1 MLAKGVIVASTSA
14 ADTARRPPLDPRL
27 AASLVPVANRP
38 ILFHALEAMRE
49 AGIADVAIVCCETTA
64 DEVRSAVGDGAQWG
78 LHLTHLDV
86 DRTDGPA
93 APLQAAQEF
102 VEDGPFI
109 FQRGDGL
116 LGDALSSFSGL
127 LEEDRPDVV
136 LLVHR
141 QLARRRRAELESRR
155 LLRAA
160 GVHVVP
166 GMTGVAGVYLF
177 GAGALRGARRAL
189 GTGADGMGIA
199 DIVEHV
205 TQSGGRVHVRPV
217 RDWRRYTGD
226 VQDLL
231 EMNRIVLDELDREVD
246 ETEDRGNRIHG
257 RVVIHPTAH
266 LESSVV
272 RGPVIIGAGARVVDA
287 YIGPYTAIGEGV
299 RVEGAEIEHSII
311 LSGASIL
318 HIGGRLEASVV
329 GRGAKVYRDFSLPRA
344 LRLQV
349 GDGVEVALC

>member
-1 MLAKGVIVASTSA
+1 MLAKGVIVAS
-14 ADTARRPPLDPRL
+14 ADRTAIRPPLDPSL

-49 AGIADVAIVCCETTA
+49 AGIDEVAIVSCATTT
-64 DEVRSAVGDGAQWG
+64 DEIRAAVGDGGQWG
-78 LHLTHLDV
+78 LTLTHLLV
-86 DRTDGPA
+86 DRSEGPA
-93 APLQAAQEF
+93 APLHAAQAF
-102 VEDGPFI
+102 VDDGPFI
-109 FQRGDGL
+109 LQRGDGL
-116 LGDALSSFSGL
+116 LGDALSSFAGL
-127 LEEDRPDVV
+127 LEEQRPDVV

-189 GTGADGMGIA
+189 GTGADGMGLA
-199 DIVEHV
+199 DVVEHV
-205 TQSGGRVHVRPV
+205 SQNGGRVHVRPV

-226 VQDLL
+226 LQDLL
-231 EMNRIVLDELDREVD
+231 EMNRIALDELEREVD
-246 ETEDRGNRIHG
+246 ETEESGNRIHG

-266 LESSVV
+266 LESSVI

-311 LSGASIL
+311 LDRASIL
-318 HIGGRLEASVV
+318 HIGSRLEASVV
-329 GRGAKVYRDFSLPRA
+329 GRNAKVYRDFSLPRA

-349 GDGVEVALC
+349 GDGVEVALS

>member
-1 MLAKGVIVASTSA
+1 MLAKGVIVAS
-14 ADTARRPPLDPRL
+14 DDRTAIRPPLDPRL
-27 AASLVPVANRP
+27 MAALVPVANRP
-38 ILFHALEAMRE
+38 ILFHALESMRE
-49 AGIADVAIVCCETTA
+49 AGVADVAIVSCAATT
-64 DEVRSAVGDGAQWG
+64 DEIRAAVGDGGRWG
-78 LHLTHLDV
+78 LKLEHLLV
-86 DRTDGPA
+86 DRAGGPA
-93 APLQAAQEF
+93 APLHAAHAF

-109 FQRGDGL
+109 LQRGDGL
-116 LGDALSSFSGL
+116 LGDALSSFAGL
-127 LEEDRPDVV
+127 LEEARPDVV

-160 GVHVVP
+160 GVHAVP

-177 GAGALRGARRAL
+177 GPGALRGARRAL
-189 GTGADGMGIA
+189 GTGADGMGLA
-199 DIVEHV
+199 DVVEHV
-205 TQSGGRVHVRPV
+205 SQNGGRVHVRPV

-226 VQDLL
+226 LQDLL
-231 EMNRIVLDELDREVD
+231 EMNRIALDELERAVD
-246 ETEDRGNRIHG
+246 ETEEGGNRIHG

-266 LESSVV
+266 LESSVI

-311 LSGASIL
+311 LDRASVL
-318 HIGGRLEASVV
+318 HIGARLEASVV
-329 GRGAKVYRDFSLPRA
+329 GRDAKIYRDFSLPRA

-349 GDGVEVALC
+349 GDGVEVALS

>member
-1 MLAKGVIVASTSA
+1 MPAKGVIVASA
-14 ADTARRPPLDPRL
+14 VDLAGRHPLDPRL
-27 AASLVPVANRP
+27 AAPLVPVANRP

-49 AGIADVAIVCCETTA
+49 AGVDDVAIVCSPTTA
-64 DEVRSAVGDGAQWG
+64 DDIRSAVGNGRRWG
-78 LHLTHLDV
+78 LRLTHLDV
-86 DRTDGPA
+86 ERADGPA
-93 APLQAAQEF
+93 APLHVAQDF

-109 FQRGDGL
+109 YQRGDGL
-116 LGDALSSFSGL
+116 LGDALSSFAGL
-127 LEEDRPDVV
+127 LEEPGHDVV

-160 GVHVVP
+160 GVHAAP

-189 GTGADGMGIA
+189 GTGADGMGLA
-199 DIVEHV
+199 DVVEHV
-205 TQSGGRVHVRPV
+205 TQTGGRVQVRPV

-246 ETEDRGNRIHG
+246 ESEDRGNHIHG

-287 YIGPYTAIGEGV
+287 YIGPYTSVGDGV
-299 RVEGAEIEHSII
+299 RVEGAEIEHSI
-311 LSGASIL
+311 LLAGASVL
-318 HIGGRLEASVV
+318 HIGARLEASVV
-329 GRGAKVYRDFSLPRA
+329 GRDAKVYRDFSLPRA

>member
-1 MLAKGVIVASTSA
+1 MLAKGVIVASPDATVG
-14 ADTARRPPLDPRL
+14 RLPLDPGL
-27 AASLVPVANRP
+27 AAPLVPVANRP

-49 AGIADVAIVCCETTA
+49 AGVAEVAIVGSGPTA
-64 DEVRSAVGDGAQWG
+64 DDIRVAVGDGARWG
-78 LHLTHLDV
+78 LSLTHLVV
-86 DRTDGPA
+86 DGADGPA
-93 APLQAAQEF
+93 APLQAAHAF

-109 FQRGDGL
+109 LQRGDGL
-116 LGDALSSFSGL
+116 LGDALSSFAGL
-127 LEEDRPDVV
+127 LEEERPDVV

-189 GTGADGMGIA
+189 GTGADGMGLA
-199 DIVEHV
+199 DVVEHV
-205 TQSGGRVHVRPV
+205 SQNGGRVHVRPV

-231 EMNRIVLDELDREVD
+231 EMNRIVLDELEREVD
-246 ETEDRGNRIHG
+246 ETEEGGNRIHG

-266 LESSVV
+266 IESSVI
-272 RGPVIIGAGARVVDA
+272 RGPVIIGEGARIVDA

-311 LSGASIL
+311 FDRASIL
-318 HIGGRLEASVV
+318 HIGGRFEASVV

>member
-1 MLAKGVIVASTSA
+1 MLAKGVIVASPDATVG
-14 ADTARRPPLDPRL
+14 RPLLDPRL
-27 AASLVPVANRP
+27 AAPLVPVANRP

-49 AGIADVAIVCCETTA
+49 AGIADVAIVCGGPTA
-64 DEVRSAVGDGAQWG
+64 EEIRTAVGDGARWG
-78 LHLTHLDV
+78 LHLTHLAV
-86 DRTDGPA
+86 DGSDGPA
-93 APLQAAQEF
+93 GPLQAAQAF
-102 VEDGPFI
+102 VDDGPFI
-109 FQRGDGL
+109 LQRGDGL
-116 LGDALSSFSGL
+116 LGDALSSFAGL
-127 LEEDRPDVV
+127 LEDDRPDVV

-189 GTGADGMGIA
+189 GTGADGMGLA
-199 DIVEHV
+199 DVVEHV
-205 TQSGGRVHVRPV
+205 SQNGGRVQVRPV

-231 EMNRIVLDELDREVD
+231 EMNRIVLDDLDREVD
-246 ETEDRGNRIHG
+246 ESEEGTNRIHG

-266 LESSVV
+266 LESSVI
-272 RGPVIIGAGARVVDA
+272 RGPVIIGAGARIVDA

-311 LSGASIL
+311 LDRASIL

-349 GDGVEVALC
+349 GDDVEVALC

>member
-1 MLAKGVIVASTSA
+1 MLAKGVIVAS
-14 ADTARRPPLDPRL
+14 DDRTAIRPPLDPRL
-27 AASLVPVANRP
+27 MAPLVPVANRP
-38 ILFHALEAMRE
+38 ILFHALESMRE
-49 AGIADVAIVCCETTA
+49 AGVADVAIVSCAATT
-64 DEVRSAVGDGAQWG
+64 DEIRAAVGDGGRWG
-78 LHLTHLDV
+78 LQVTHLLV
-86 DRTDGPA
+86 NGADGPA
-93 APLQAAQEF
+93 APLHAAHAF

-109 FQRGDGL
+109 LQRGDGL
-116 LGDALSSFSGL
+116 LGDALSSFAGL
-127 LEEDRPDVV
+127 LEEARPDVV

-141 QLARRRRAELESRR
+141 QLARRRRSELESRR

-177 GAGALRGARRAL
+177 GPGALRGARRAL
-189 GTGADGMGIA
+189 GTGADGMGLA
-199 DIVEHV
+199 DVVEHV
-205 TQSGGRVHVRPV
+205 SQNGGRVHVRPV

-226 VQDLL
+226 LQDLL
-231 EMNRIVLDELDREVD
+231 EMNRIALDELERAVD
-246 ETEDRGNRIHG
+246 ETEEGGNRIHG

-266 LESSVV
+266 LESSVI

-311 LSGASIL
+311 LDRASVL
-318 HIGGRLEASVV
+318 HIGARLEASVV
-329 GRGAKVYRDFSLPRA
+329 GRDAKIYRDFSLPRA

-349 GDGVEVALC
+349 GDGVEVALS